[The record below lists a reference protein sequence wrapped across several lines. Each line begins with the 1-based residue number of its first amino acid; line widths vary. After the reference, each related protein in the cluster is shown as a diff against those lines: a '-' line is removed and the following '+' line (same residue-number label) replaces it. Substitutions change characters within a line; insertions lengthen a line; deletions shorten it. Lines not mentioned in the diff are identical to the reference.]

1 MSASEQME
9 NISKAV
15 DQWLKPDNT
24 MLKEAID
31 QTVDEGLFSL
41 EDIKF
46 QILHLK
52 KSINKGSLL
61 KWVEK
66 SGFNKLANK
75 PKRIVCL
82 HAGNLPLVGIQ
93 DVLAVLLS
101 GHNYFGKLSKKDP
114 YLLESFLA
122 ECQKLGLLQKIRWT
136 TELRDFEDTNADAVL
151 FTGSGE
157 SVENVNEIIEN
168 LQIAKPDASQLIRT
182 AHFSIAYITDHK
194 PETFRSL
201 TEAVFRYG
209 GTGCRSVA
217 IVVAPFHLDSE
228 KCEFTDYVESFWL
241 KNPQNQNPE
250 PSLFHHFAY
259 NKATGVSQSW
269 LDDFLIEESR
279 LIDIDKFILHWVKG
293 GWAELEE
300 LVRQFEKE
308 IQSVYSTSET
318 PLQAGG
324 KFLTENLSIAQKPPI
339 WWRPDGVDTLQWIQ
353 QNL

>member
-1 MSASEQME
+1 MSVSEQIE
-9 NISKAV
+9 KISKAV
-15 DQWLKPDNT
+15 DQWLKPDNR

-52 KSINKGSLL
+52 ASVNKDNLL
-61 KWVEK
+61 KWAEK
-66 SGFNKLANK
+66 AGFKKSANA

-101 GHNYFGKLSKKDP
+101 GHYYFGKLSKKDP

-122 ECQKLGLLQKIRWT
+122 ECQKLNLSQNIRWT
-136 TELRDFEDTNADAVL
+136 TELQNFEDVNADAVL

-157 SVENVNEIIEN
+157 SVEKVNEIIEK

-182 AHFSIAYITDHK
+182 AHFSIAWITDNK

-228 KCEFTDYVESFWL
+228 KCELTDYIESFWL
-241 KNPQNQNPE
+241 KKPQHQKPE
-250 PSLFHHFAY
+250 PSLFHRFAY
-259 NKATGVSQSW
+259 NKATDVSQSW
-269 LDDFLIEESR
+269 LDDFLIEESET
-279 LIDIDKFILHWVKG
+279 IDIDTFALHWVKG
-293 GWAELEE
+293 GWAELEKR
-300 LVRQFEKE
+300 VRQFEND
-308 IQSVYSTSET
+308 IQSVYSVSET
-318 PLQAGG
+318 PKRVGG
-324 KFLTENLSIAQKPPI
+324 KFLTEKLSIAQKPPI